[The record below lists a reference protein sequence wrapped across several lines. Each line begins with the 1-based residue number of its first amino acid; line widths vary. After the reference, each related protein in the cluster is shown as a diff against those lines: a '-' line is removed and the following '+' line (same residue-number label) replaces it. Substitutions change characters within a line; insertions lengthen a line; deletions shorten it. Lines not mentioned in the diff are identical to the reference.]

1 MDYKDYS
8 RREILDKA
16 EYYRSIGKTSHQK
29 KLEDYVKAMD
39 YGTDGFGVP
48 YKKCSDSELKK
59 LMDAD
64 PEPEK
69 LPTAAKSDKKGAIDV
84 EVVSSAPN
92 NALMIAETIRQNQ
105 IKQKEKRQVPPKPQL
120 ALPPAKTPLA
130 LPPARQLALPP
141 AKDEPPKPTPI
152 ESDEDWEGDPMDHR
166 DLPWAQRG
174 IDDLRDQIDKDPNI
188 PFGDDKIPYEDDIT
202 QIMKD
207 RDKSIEEDEKEKG
220 IQPEVLLDGDSSG
233 ENAKPLPTADGKKQ
247 RRKTK
252 GKGSVGGDKSAIFGK
267 RKYYAEDDGGTVYG
281 GAFGE
286 IRTNLAATKKALF
299 GWYKVQ
305 RDRFNLRKKLDKQM
319 DTKKDAMKDE
329 RALEGTPDVGD
340 DSNENDKDKQLHVK
354 KKKGKLEKT
363 LMSML
368 FDSVLTMFFPLM
380 VAGLGTIFKDQ
391 AEEIENTEPD
401 KVDTS
406 EEEDLASDMEKD
418 NEKLNQEEKQAKQ
431 DEEGEKRTEVQNE
444 EQTQVTDVQSSQ
456 TQDTNLESNT
466 SMMESNVSNEQQSEQ
481 EEVPAFAEG
490 GKITPKDTQPT
501 KPKPTGDTQ
510 PAKESSNKRQSLQQ
524 LRKSDLSGKG
534 AKALSKFVAPVKS
547 VFKLPNIVAKNT
559 LKLGKKILS
568 PVGKLAG
575 AAISK
580 HPLAMMGKGIMNMV
594 KGDKGDKGDGGDSKR
609 LVGDDSYYYP
619 DDGVIRGYRSFKN
632 FSYTNNYS
640 NEKIVDGKVVEG
652 APQIPVVKES
662 KTNKL
667 TEIASSFGSNIVKD
681 IKERGVTG
689 VLGGIADQFTGNLF
703 DFDGKNLKPDEMK
716 NAQIDKG
723 ESVTSKMIAALDSA
737 KSTVRSQGASIR
749 NSGTGPK
756 MKIPAKPQSKASKS
770 SINKSLQPGL

>member
-59 LMDAD
+59 LMEAN

-69 LPTAAKSDKKGAIDV
+69 LPRAANSDKTGAIDV
-84 EVVSSAPN
+84 EVVS
-92 NALMIAETIRQNQ
+92 
-105 IKQKEKRQVPPKPQL
+105 
-120 ALPPAKTPLA
+120 PPAKTLLA

-141 AKDEPPKPTPI
+141 AKEKPPKPTTVEP
-152 ESDEDWEGDPMDHR
+152 DEDWEGDPMDHR

-207 RDKSIEEDEKEKG
+207 RDKSIEQDEKEKDV
-220 IQPEVLLDGDSSG
+220 IEPEVLLDGDPKG
-233 ENAKPLPTADGKKQ
+233 DAAKELPTADGKTQ
-247 RRKTK
+247 RRKTRGK
-252 GKGSVGGDKSAIFGK
+252 GKIGLPKLLPAAGGVA
-267 RKYYAEDDGGTVYG
+267 G
-281 GAFGE
+281 GAMIGGLKQIAKNINE
-286 IRTNLAATKKALF
+286 ARQALF
-299 GWYKVQ
+299 DFYKIQ
-305 RDRFNLRKKLDKQM
+305 KDRFKLRKKLDKTMQTKM
-319 DTKKDAMKDE
+319 DAQKDE
-329 RALEGTPDVGD
+329 AALEGDPKGGD
-340 DSNENDKDKQLHVK
+340 EGVK
-354 KKKGKLEKT
+354 KDPKTGVPQKKQSDLEKG
-363 LMSML
+363 LMAAFWGSIA
-368 FDSVLTMFFPLM
+368 TMFFPLLIK
-380 VAGLGTIFKDQ
+380 GLGTFFNDQ
-391 AEEIENTEPD
+391 ADEIENTEPED
-401 KVDTS
+401 PGT
-406 EEEDLASDMEKD
+406 EEEEKLANDLEDDTK
-418 NEKLNQEEKQAKQ
+418 KLNQEEKQAKQ
-431 DEEGEKRTEVQNE
+431 GEEGEERTEAQNE

-456 TQDTNLESNT
+456 TQDTNLESNI
-466 SMMESNVSNEQQSEQ
+466 SMMQSNVSNQEQSEQ
-481 EEVPAFAEG
+481 EEVQGFAEG
-490 GKITPKDTQPT
+490 GKVTTT
-501 KPKPTGDTQ
+501 SAATNKPKPRGGADGVKPPTPNT
-510 PAKESSNKRQSLQQ
+510 NKRQSLQQ

-534 AKALSKFVAPVKS
+534 AKALSKFVAPIKS
-547 VFKLPNIVAKNT
+547 VFKLPNIIAKNT

-575 AAISK
+575 TAISK

-594 KGDKGDKGDGGDSKR
+594 KGDKGDKGDGGDK
-609 LVGDDSYYYP
+609 LIEKGVNDDYWHP

-632 FSYTNNYS
+632 FSYSNNYS
-640 NEKIVDGKVVEG
+640 NEKIVNGEVQG
-652 APQIPVVKES
+652 AAQIPVVKEA

-667 TEIASSFGSNIVKD
+667 TEIASSFGSNIMSD

-689 VLGGIADQFTGNLF
+689 VMGGIADAFTGNLF
-703 DFDGKNLKPDEMK
+703 DFDGKNLKPDQMK

-723 ESVTSKMIAALDSA
+723 ESVTSKMIAALDGA
-737 KSTVRSQGASIR
+737 RSVQQQQVMSKQ
-749 NSGTGPK
+749 NSGTGKK
-756 MKIPAKPQSKASKS
+756 MKIPARPTSKSSPS

>member
-1 MDYKDYS
+1 MKLPGDSDKQDKGVS
-8 RREILDKA
+8 HEMMQRSLQSQRRVVK
-16 EYYRSIGKTSHQK
+16 RVGV
-29 KLEDYVKAMD
+29 LEDRV
-39 YGTDGFGVP
+39 
-48 YKKCSDSELKK
+48 E
-59 LMDAD
+59 
-64 PEPEK
+64 
-69 LPTAAKSDKKGAIDV
+69 AIDLKLATPT
-84 EVVSSAPN
+84 ETPIAPT
-92 NALMIAETIRQNQ
+92 E
-105 IKQKEKRQVPPKPQL
+105 
-120 ALPPAKTPLA
+120 
-130 LPPARQLALPP
+130 
-141 AKDEPPKPTPI
+141 EPPKPTPI
-152 ESDEDWEGDPMDHR
+152 EPEEDWEGEIEDNRKNPFVDK
-166 DLPWAQRG
+166 G
-174 IDDLRDQIDKDPNI
+174 IDVLRDEIDKDPNI
-188 PFGDDKIPYEDDIT
+188 PFSDEEIPYEDDIT

-207 RDKSIEEDEKEKG
+207 RDESMEKDKEEGVEDEIEKERA
-220 IQPEVLLDGDSSG
+220 IQPEVLLDGDSRG
-233 ENAKPLPTADGKKQ
+233 EDAKPLPTADGKKQ

-252 GKGSVGGDKSAIFGK
+252 GKGPTGVGDQVFGFSK
-267 RKYYAEDDGGTVYG
+267 GNSESSKLAEIKD
-281 GAFGE
+281 
-286 IRTNLAATKKALF
+286 NLASTRKALF

-305 RDRFNLRKKLDKQM
+305 RDRFNLRKKLDKQL

-329 RALEGTPDVGD
+329 RALEGTAGAGD
-340 DSNENDKDKQLHVK
+340 DSNENNKDKQLHVK

-363 LMSML
+363 LMGML
-368 FDSVLTMFFPLM
+368 FDSVLTMFFPLLIG
-380 VAGLGTIFKDQ
+380 GLGTIFKDQ

-406 EEEDLASDMEKD
+406 EEEDLASDLEKD

-456 TQDTNLESNT
+456 TQDTNLESNS
-466 SMMESNVSNEQQSEQ
+466 SMMESNVSNEQQSET

-490 GKITPKDTQPT
+490 GKITPKTTQPT
-501 KPKPTGDTQ
+501 KPKPPGDTQ
-510 PAKESSNKRQSLQQ
+510 PAKESSNKRQALQQ
-524 LRKSDLSGKG
+524 LRRSDLSGKG
-534 AKALSKFVAPVKS
+534 AKALSKFVAPIKS

-575 AAISK
+575 TAISK

-594 KGDKGDKGDGGDSKR
+594 KGDKGDKGDGGDK
-609 LVGDDSYYYP
+609 LIEKGVNDDYWHP

-632 FSYTNNYS
+632 FSYSNNYS
-640 NEKIVDGKVVEG
+640 NEKIVNGEVQG
-652 APQIPVVKES
+652 AAQIPVVKEA

-667 TEIASSFGSNIVKD
+667 TEIASSFGSNIMSD

-689 VLGGIADQFTGNLF
+689 VMGGIADAFTGNLF

-723 ESVTSKMIAALDSA
+723 ENTSSKIMAALDAASS
-737 KSTVRSQGASIR
+737 KVRQQQFSMK

-756 MKIPAKPQSKASKS
+756 MKIPAKPQSKASTS

>member
-16 EYYRSIGKTSHQK
+16 EYYRSIGKKEQQK

-69 LPTAAKSDKKGAIDV
+69 LPTAAKSDKMGAIDV
-84 EVVSSAPN
+84 DVVTSEPS
-92 NALMIAETIRQNQ
+92 NALMLAETIRQSQ
-105 IKQKEKRQVPPKPQL
+105 IKQKEKKQEPQL

-141 AKDEPPKPTPI
+141 AKEEPPEPTPV
-152 ESDEDWEGDPMDHR
+152 ETDEDWEGDPMDHR

-207 RDKSIEEDEKEKG
+207 RDKSIEQDEKEKDV
-220 IQPEVLLDGDSSG
+220 IEPEVLLDGDPKG
-233 ENAKPLPTADGKKQ
+233 DAAKELPTADGKTQ
-247 RRKTK
+247 RRKTRGK
-252 GKGSVGGDKSAIFGK
+252 GKIGLPKLLPAAGGVA
-267 RKYYAEDDGGTVYG
+267 G
-281 GAFGE
+281 GAMIGGLKQIAKNISE
-286 IRTNLAATKKALF
+286 ARQALF
-299 GWYKVQ
+299 DFYKIQ
-305 RDRFNLRKKLDKQM
+305 KDRFKLRKKLDKSMQTKL
-319 DTKKDAMKDE
+319 DAQKDEASLEGDPKGGDEGVKKDPKTGVPE
-329 RALEGTPDVGD
+329 
-340 DSNENDKDKQLHVK
+340 KKQSD
-354 KKKGKLEKT
+354 LEKG
-363 LMSML
+363 LMAAFWGSIA
-368 FDSVLTMFFPLM
+368 TMFFPLLIK
-380 VAGLGTIFKDQ
+380 GLGTFFNDQ
-391 AEEIENTEPD
+391 AEEIENTEPED
-401 KVDTS
+401 PGV
-406 EEEDLASDMEKD
+406 EEEEKLADDLEKD
-418 NEKLNQEEKQAKQ
+418 TNKLNQEEKQAKQ
-431 DEEGEKRTEVQNE
+431 GEEGEERTEVQNE

-456 TQDTNLESNT
+456 TQDTNLESNS

-481 EEVPAFAEG
+481 EEVEGFAEG
-490 GKITPKDTQPT
+490 GKITTTSASTNNPKVRGGKDGVKPPAPDT
-501 KPKPTGDTQ
+501 
-510 PAKESSNKRQSLQQ
+510 NKRQGLQQ

-534 AKALSKFVAPVKS
+534 AKALSKFVAPIKS

-559 LKLGKKILS
+559 LKIGKKILS

-594 KGDKGDKGDGGDSKR
+594 KGDKGDKGDGGDSISR
-609 LVGDDSYYYP
+609 TGDPNSDYWNKG
-619 DDGVIRGYRSFKN
+619 DTMKGYSSLKN
-632 FSYTNNYS
+632 FSYSNNRS
-640 NEKIVDGKVVEG
+640 TEKIVDGKVVEG
-652 APQIPVVKES
+652 APQTPVVEES

-667 TEIASSFGSNIVKD
+667 TEIASSFGSNIMSD

-689 VLGGIADQFTGNLF
+689 IVGGIADKFTGNLF
-703 DFDGKNLKPDEMK
+703 DFDGKNLKPDQMK

-723 ESVTSKMIAALDSA
+723 ESVTSKMMAALDSA
-737 KSTVRSQGASIR
+737 RSVQRQQVVSKQ
-749 NSGTGPK
+749 NSGPGKT
-756 MKIPAKPQSKASKS
+756 MKIPARPSSKSSPS

>member
-1 MDYKDYS
+1 MKLPGDSDKQDKGVS
-8 RREILDKA
+8 HEMMQRSLQSQRRVVK
-16 EYYRSIGKTSHQK
+16 RVGV
-29 KLEDYVKAMD
+29 LEDRV
-39 YGTDGFGVP
+39 
-48 YKKCSDSELKK
+48 E
-59 LMDAD
+59 
-64 PEPEK
+64 
-69 LPTAAKSDKKGAIDV
+69 AID
-84 EVVSSAPN
+84 
-92 NALMIAETIRQNQ
+92 L
-105 IKQKEKRQVPPKPQL
+105 KL
-120 ALPPAKTPLA
+120 ATPTETPLA
-130 LPPARQLALPP
+130 LPPSPRQLALPP
-141 AKDEPPKPTPI
+141 SKEEPPEPTPV

-166 DLPWAQRG
+166 DLPWAKRG

-207 RDKSIEEDEKEKG
+207 RDESMEKDKEEDVEDEIEKERA

-233 ENAKPLPTADGKKQ
+233 EDAKPLPTADGKKQ

-267 RKYYAEDDGGTVYG
+267 RMYYAEDDGGTVYG

-299 GWYKVQ
+299 GWYQVQ
-305 RDRFNLRKKLDKQM
+305 RNRFNLRKKLDKQL

-329 RALEGTPDVGD
+329 RALEGAAEAGD
-340 DSNENDKDKQLHVK
+340 DSNENNKDKQLHVK

-363 LMSML
+363 LMGLL
-368 FDSVLTMFFPLM
+368 FDSVLTMFFPLL
-380 VAGLGTIFKDQ
+380 VGGLGTIFKDQ

-406 EEEDLASDMEKD
+406 DEEDLASEMEKD

-490 GKITPKDTQPT
+490 GKITPKTTQPT
-501 KPKPTGDTQ
+501 KPKPPGDTQ
-510 PAKESSNKRQSLQQ
+510 PAKESSNKRQALQQ

-575 AAISK
+575 TAISK
-580 HPLAMMGKGIMNMV
+580 HPLTMMGKGIMNMV
-594 KGDKGDKGDGGDSKR
+594 KGDKGDKGDGGDSMVSSR
-609 LVGDDSYYYP
+609 TGDPNSDYWHP

-640 NEKIVDGKVVEG
+640 NAKFDETLEGEPQTPVVE
-652 APQIPVVKES
+652 QS

-667 TEIASSFGSNIVKD
+667 TEIASSFGSNIVND

-689 VLGGIADQFTGNLF
+689 VLGGIADHFTGNLF

-723 ESVTSKMIAALDSA
+723 ENQASKIMAALDSA
-737 KSTVRSQGASIR
+737 SSTVRSRTASMT